1 MRGSSYIQTRP
12 TGYYLRIRV
21 PHHLRPV
28 LGREIVRSLHTVHL
42 KFARYL
48 AAKMVY
54 SLTMLWEVSMESDA
68 IKDKTDALI
77 SLVRQEMKAEDIL
90 NRIFGLAEEKAAEAA
105 RRRQEVEESDPTRIH
120 GAS

>member
-1 MRGSSYIQTRP
+1 
-12 TGYYLRIRV
+12 
-21 PHHLRPV
+21 
-28 LGREIVRSLHTVHL
+28 
-42 KFARYL
+42 
-48 AAKMVY
+48 
-54 SLTMLWEVSMESDA
+54 MLWEVSMESDA

-105 RRRQEVEESDPTRIH
+105 RRRQEVEESDPTKNSH